1 MTYQVFNTVWPQQRF
16 NLYDILLDNEGDVS
30 VVHLDLL
37 RGILLAD
44 VLITVSVIE
53 GKQLMV
59 EKTGYLQE

>member
-1 MTYQVFNTVWPQQRF
+1 
-16 NLYDILLDNEGDVS
+16 LDNEGDVS

>member
-44 VLITVSVIE
+44 VLITVSVIG